1 LRVEPRAIHQPDI
14 VAFPPFSLFEECM
27 KVKASGIVAVA
38 LLAFAPLVSSA
49 ALLPAP
55 FEGSRTMQAEGVVK
69 SIDQAKHSLTVLDAR
84 GGEGAFTVT
93 DARNLA
99 QISLGSKVHIRMIR
113 NAVIRVTHAADDQG
127 KLAQAAP
134 RDAAQTLTA
143 EVAAI
148 DRTTGVLAL
157 KGADGSAFHIQS
169 REPAAVANVTPGM
182 QVQVTFAPQVSV
194 AVAPAQ

>member
-1 LRVEPRAIHQPDI
+1 LRAEPRAIHQHGI

-27 KVKASGIVAVA
+27 KVKASGIVAGA
-38 LLAFAPLVSSA
+38 LLALAPLVSSA

-69 SIDQAKHSLTVLDAR
+69 SIDQAKRSLTVLDAH

-93 DARNLA
+93 DARSLA
-99 QISLGSKVHIRMIR
+99 QIRLGSKVHIRMIR
-113 NAVIRVTHAADDQG
+113 NAVIRVTHAADGQG

-134 RDAAQTLTA
+134 RDSAQTLTA
-143 EVAAI
+143 EVAAV
-148 DRTTGVLAL
+148 DRATGVLAL

-169 REPAAVANVTPGM
+169 REPAAVANVAPGM
-182 QVQVTFAPQVSV
+182 QVSVTFAPEVSV